1 MSCTHTLPCHWC
13 VVNEGCVVV
22 SRSHPSRPFTQPHPM
37 VYETA
42 HVARKKTSGGWNIN
56 VYKMEG
62 LIVHLIVWEHLCGI
76 LRVPIGFPKPP
87 MEFPRGVHNASVTQ
101 HTLYIAQTMWCA
113 NYVSRIL
120 CRVDILRLHIF
131 NCNDD
136 NDMLSQN
143 VTLFVHSVCNCNF
156 KFFVEDVLCKT
167 HKGLHAHC
175 KGVQL
180 FHWDS
185 KSKSW
190 ECCAWHCLLNT
201 WGMWSKQYYLITP
214 NHSQN
219 GCQNFYNVF
228 PTFISLISHNCQI
241 TSTIHAY
248 LCC

>member
-1 MSCTHTLPCHWC
+1 MHTHTLPCHWC

-120 CRVDILRLHIF
+120 CRVEILRLHIF

-143 VTLFVHSVCNCNF
+143 VTLFVHSVCNCDLNF
-156 KFFVEDVLCKT
+156 LLRMFFARPTKVCMHIAREFNFFIVILNLRVENVVHGIVCSI
-167 HKGLHAHC
+167 HEVC
-175 KGVQL
+175 GVNNII
-180 FHWDS
+180 W
-185 KSKSW
+185 
-190 ECCAWHCLLNT
+190 
-201 WGMWSKQYYLITP
+201 
-214 NHSQN
+214 
-219 GCQNFYNVF
+219 
-228 PTFISLISHNCQI
+228 
-241 TSTIHAY
+241 
-248 LCC
+248 